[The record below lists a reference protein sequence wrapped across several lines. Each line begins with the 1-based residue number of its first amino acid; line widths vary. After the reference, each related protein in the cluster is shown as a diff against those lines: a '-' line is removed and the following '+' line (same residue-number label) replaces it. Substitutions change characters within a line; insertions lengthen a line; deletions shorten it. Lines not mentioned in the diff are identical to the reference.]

1 MNPIT
6 WQIHTQCE
14 ALVFIMYECI
24 EWDCKKHVQDVRTV
38 KLTIKESWCTSGRKP
53 LQYRA
58 NNAGKI
64 LPLANSPVA
73 PTTAIQS
80 EGALLTSVGV
90 LRELVCSK
98 GGDSM
103 GVTVSG

>member
-1 MNPIT
+1 M
-6 WQIHTQCE
+6 
-14 ALVFIMYECI
+14 
-24 EWDCKKHVQDVRTV
+24 QDVRTE
-38 KLTIKESWCTSGRKP
+38 KLPIKKSWCTSGRKP

-98 GGDSM
+98 GGKSM
-103 GVTVSG
+103 GIALSVETLC